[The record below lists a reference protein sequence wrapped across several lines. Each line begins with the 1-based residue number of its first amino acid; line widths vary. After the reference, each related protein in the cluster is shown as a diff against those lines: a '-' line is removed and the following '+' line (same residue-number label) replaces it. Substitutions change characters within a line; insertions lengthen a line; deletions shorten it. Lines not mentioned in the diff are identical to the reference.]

1 MTDNIDW
8 LQSQNALCKVDRYTP
23 GGEEEQNW
31 TTDSAKFFKQAASD
45 PLKVLSWLRKDLE
58 RCALGIQDVLKST
71 SKQKACEN
79 SREPSIGGQSIQMR
93 NAPSPGGFSVY
104 DEQFSMDVRSN
115 SGSPDFHMEMK
126 ATSSQKE
133 PKDIEGQL
141 TSADTKQGVDEVSF
155 YVNRLSNLVIAMAR
169 KEINDKT
176 DGTDKCIHKSLFA
189 SLGEPGHKSTGVGT
203 NEGKNNPSENS
214 THITMKETKYEE
226 NPSSKKKTFFYK
238 EVDEQS
244 SVRNEQSNE
253 RRSAQSENRS
263 CHHKKR
269 FGPDEFTNTLSK
281 GILVYANNVVSDMMV
296 SVMKTMK
303 VEVNDSSIACVV
315 LKKVILKH
323 SKEVVSDL
331 IDSCMKNLH
340 NVTGTLMTDSD
351 FVSAVKRSLFSQGSH
366 KAAEIVQAM
375 LNRLHSTLIVQKP
388 AGDKSQ
394 SQSLAYASVKTGSR
408 AADAK
413 AQNLRFSATKTETVT
428 KEKEKEITCA
438 ETVGN
443 HIIKHG
449 LTLWHQNQQKCNRC
463 SKSQP
468 SAREAESKPPE
479 NPHWSSEIQ
488 NMTKTSGDAWAKDLI
503 VTALLLIQYHLI
515 QQENAGKGTAE
526 EGKTNKAGTTSF
538 GFLSHES
545 HEKGGCSSFR
555 PSSAKDQDAS
565 KQSDESGSQKSELQK
580 RNPENDMSS
589 VILML
594 IRKLINE
601 TGCKIEGQQG
611 NSMMDETNRNPGKTS
626 EGHAFSEVEQSCEEA
641 ISGLTKMITDQFDI
655 SGKEGGSGQFVDSL
669 VDTVT
674 KLCLMIAKYS
684 NPESALAEI
693 GDREDGTGSVDSKG
707 TGTAEAGLGSGEDSA
722 SGRKVVVVNQNP
734 SESLHN
740 KQLQALLQWVAA
752 SQTNVPVLY
761 FLDEDDEFLN
771 KLQQLSSIAVE
782 KGYSVGEVIQA
793 VLKYEKEKQLG
804 EALGNFVRLP
814 VLDWLL
820 NNL

>member
-8 LQSQNALCKVDRYTP
+8 LQSQSGLCKVDRYTP
-23 GGEEEQNW
+23 GGREEQNW
-31 TTDSAKFFKQAASD
+31 TVRNVLTDSATFFKQAASD
-45 PLKVLSWLRKDLE
+45 PLKVLTWLRKDLE

-71 SKQKACEN
+71 SKQKTYEN

-115 SGSPDFHMEMK
+115 NGSPDFHMEMK
-126 ATSSQKE
+126 STSSQKE
-133 PKDIEGQL
+133 PKDIESQL

-189 SLGEPGHKSTGVGT
+189 SLGEPGHKSSGVGT
-203 NEGKNNPSENS
+203 DEGKNNPSENT
-214 THITMKETKYEE
+214 THINMKETKYEGT
-226 NPSSKKKTFFYK
+226 PSSKRKTFFYK

-244 SVRNEQSNE
+244 STRNEQSHE
-253 RRSAQSENRS
+253 RRSAHN
-263 CHHKKR
+263 
-269 FGPDEFTNTLSK
+269 EFTNTLSK
-281 GILVYANNVVSDMMV
+281 GILVYANNMVSDMMV

-375 LNRLHSTLIVQKP
+375 LNRLHTTLIVQKP

-428 KEKEKEITCA
+428 KEKEKEMTCA

-468 SAREAESKPPE
+468 SAREAEPKPPE
-479 NPHWSSEIQ
+479 NPHLSSEIQ
-488 NMTKTSGDAWAKDLI
+488 NMTKISGDAWAKDLI

-526 EGKTNKAGTTSF
+526 GGKTNKAGTTSF

-555 PSSAKDQDAS
+555 PSSAKDQDPS

-580 RNPENDMSS
+580 QNPENDMSS

-611 NSMMDETNRNPGKTS
+611 NSMMDETNRNLGKSS
-626 EGHAFSEVEQSCEEA
+626 EGHALSEVEQSCEEA

-655 SGKEGGSGQFVDSL
+655 SGKEGGSGQFIDSL

-693 GDREDGTGSVDSKG
+693 GDREDGTGSMDSKC

-722 SGRKVVVVNQNP
+722 SGRKVVVMNQNP

-761 FLDEDDEFLN
+761 FLDDDDEFLN

>member
-8 LQSQNALCKVDRYTP
+8 LQSQNGLCKVDRYTP
-23 GGEEEQNW
+23 G
-31 TTDSAKFFKQAASD
+31 AASD

-58 RCALGIQDVLKST
+58 RCALGIQDVLKSAG
-71 SKQKACEN
+71 KQRTCES
-79 SREPSIGGQSIQMR
+79 SREPSVGGQSIQMR
-93 NAPSPGGFSVY
+93 NAPSPGGFSIY

-126 ATSSQKE
+126 TTSSQKE
-133 PKDIEGQL
+133 PKDVEGQL
-141 TSADTKQGVDEVSF
+141 TADAKQDVDEVSF
-155 YVNRLSNLVIAMAR
+155 HVNRLSNLVIAMAR

-176 DGTDKCIHKSLFA
+176 DGTDKCMHKSVFA
-189 SLGEPGHKSTGVGT
+189 SLGEPGHKSVRVGT
-203 NEGKNNPSENS
+203 DEGKNNPSENI
-214 THITMKETKYEE
+214 THINMKESKYEE

-238 EVDEQS
+238 EVNEQS
-244 SVRNEQSNE
+244 SNKSDQSHE
-253 RRSAQSENRS
+253 RRSAHSENRT

-303 VEVNDSSIACVV
+303 VQVNDSSIACVV

-375 LNRLHSTLIVQKP
+375 LNRLHSTLIAQKP
-388 AGDKSQ
+388 TGDKSQ

-428 KEKEKEITCA
+428 KEKEKEMTCA

-449 LTLWHQNQQKCNRC
+449 LTLWHQNQQKCTKC

-468 SAREAESKPPE
+468 LAREAEPKPPE
-479 NPHWSSEIQ
+479 NPHRSSDIQ
-488 NMTKTSGDAWAKDLI
+488 DIAKISGDAWAKDLI

-515 QQENAGKGTAE
+515 QQENSGKGTS
-526 EGKTNKAGTTSF
+526 EGGKANKT
-538 GFLSHES
+538 
-545 HEKGGCSSFR
+545 
-555 PSSAKDQDAS
+555 AKDQDPS
-565 KQSDESGSQKSELQK
+565 KETDESGSQKSELQK
-580 RNPENDMSS
+580 QNPENDMSS

-601 TGCKIEGQQG
+601 TGCKTEGQQG
-611 NSMMDETNRNPGKTS
+611 NLMDEINKNPGKNS
-626 EGHAFSEVEQSCEEA
+626 EGHALSEVEQSCEEA
-641 ISGLTKMITDQFDI
+641 ISGLTKMITDQFDM
-655 SGKEGGSGQFVDSL
+655 SGKEEGSGQFIDSL

-693 GDREDGTGSVDSKG
+693 GDREDGTGSIDSKC
-707 TGTAEAGLGSGEDSA
+707 TGAAEAGLGSGEDNV
-722 SGRKVVVVNQNP
+722 SGRKVVVMNQNP
-734 SESLHN
+734 SESVHN

>member
-8 LQSQNALCKVDRYTP
+8 LQSQSGLCKVDRYTP
-23 GGEEEQNW
+23 GA
-31 TTDSAKFFKQAASD
+31 TFFKQAASD
-45 PLKVLSWLRKDLE
+45 PLKVLTWLRKDLE

-71 SKQKACEN
+71 SKQKTCEN

-93 NAPSPGGFSVY
+93 NAPSPGGLSVY

-115 SGSPDFHMEMK
+115 NGSPDFHMEMK
-126 ATSSQKE
+126 STSSQKE
-133 PKDIEGQL
+133 PKDIQSQL
-141 TSADTKQGVDEVSF
+141 TSADTKQDVDEVSF

-189 SLGEPGHKSTGVGT
+189 SLGEPGHKSSGVGT
-203 NEGKNNPSENS
+203 DEGKNNPSENT
-214 THITMKETKYEE
+214 THINMKETKYEG

-244 SVRNEQSNE
+244 STRNEQNYE
-253 RRSAQSENRS
+253 RRSAHSENRT

-375 LNRLHSTLIVQKP
+375 LNRLHTTLIVQKP

-428 KEKEKEITCA
+428 KEKEKEMTCA

-449 LTLWHQNQQKCNRC
+449 LTLWHQNQQKCNKC

-468 SAREAESKPPE
+468 SAREAEPKPPE

-488 NMTKTSGDAWAKDLI
+488 NMTKISGDAWAKDLI

-526 EGKTNKAGTTSF
+526 GGKTNKAGTTSF

-545 HEKGGCSSFR
+545 HEK
-555 PSSAKDQDAS
+555 
-565 KQSDESGSQKSELQK
+565 SGSQKSELQK

-601 TGCKIEGQQG
+601 TGCKIEDQQG
-611 NSMMDETNRNPGKTS
+611 NSMIDETNRNLGKTS
-626 EGHAFSEVEQSCEEA
+626 EGHALSEVEQSCEEA

-655 SGKEGGSGQFVDSL
+655 SGKEGGSGQFIDSL

-693 GDREDGTGSVDSKG
+693 GDREDGTGSMDSKC

-722 SGRKVVVVNQNP
+722 SGRKVVVMNQNP